1 MSLKLFESVVFIDHN
16 MRLLKNIEDG
26 GAAKRRKRN
35 PLTADVHGEPT
46 VGDEE
51 AERIEEKDEEAAE
64 ALVGGVPLVDEIP
77 LEADVVDEDDDFV
90 ENFEEGNGIEI
101 DVEAEACDGVPQ
113 ERSEAWWFNERNA
126 REAFLKYG
134 PEEFDIDDFYKTSI
148 ETPPARLGLAPSDS
162 ERPSSSARHHSGSR
176 QARPPA

>member
-1 MSLKLFESVVFIDHN
+1 M
-16 MRLLKNIEDG
+16 
-26 GAAKRRKRN
+26 
-35 PLTADVHGEPT
+35 
-46 VGDEE
+46 
-51 AERIEEKDEEAAE
+51 
-64 ALVGGVPLVDEIP
+64 
-77 LEADVVDEDDDFV
+77 

-113 ERSEAWWFNERNA
+113 ERSETWWFNERNA

-162 ERPSSSARHHSGSR
+162 ERPSSSARHHLGSR